1 MSFTDKF
8 IDSLKIGICRTT
20 VGLKAEFVSVNIT
33 LVDLLQYRRAE
44 LIGMPMADIFADPKK
59 FRDIVKRLKESS
71 SLDSTEV
78 VLKRKKDG
86 NLWAAISVTVANDPQ
101 GRPQY
106 LDIVIEDI
114 TRQKEVENDL
124 VRSKELFKV
133 VFDHTAA
140 AITVTDHQERIVA
153 WNPFA
158 EQMLEMGKEDFFN
171 QPVQSLYPEREWR
184 KFRKLKIRQKGAV
197 SGIMTQVYKKD
208 RALLD
213 VDASISILKDAEGK
227 VIGSIGILRDISKQ
241 IKIQEMLVQ
250 AKLAAEEAN
259 SSKSVFL
266 AKMSH
271 ELRTPMNAVLGML
284 DLTLDTPLTDEQK
297 DNLKVAQEAAGNLLG
312 LLNDILDL
320 SKAEVGK
327 ISIEAVEISPREIIR
342 SVWKGLM
349 ILTSNKGIEL
359 RYSVADDV
367 PDLVIGDP
375 VRIRQII
382 INLINNAIKF
392 THKGYVEVGLK
403 VLTRKEQA
411 CELIFSVKDTGI
423 GIPKD
428 KIGSLFEMFS
438 QVDEKTARR
447 YGGTGLGLAIC
458 KKLVEMMGGRI
469 WIESELGKGSAFN
482 FILPLSVSQSTA
494 ALGSSLKG
502 AAASLDASLAD
513 DGLGKIRILLAEDNV
528 VNQKVASRM
537 LEKRGWEV
545 VIANNGQE
553 ALDRLAKSH
562 FDVVLMDDHMPE
574 MTGIEATAVIRNEE
588 KQTGLHMPI
597 IAMTANAMSGD
608 RERYLS
614 LGMDEYVSKPID
626 RGVLFQ
632 TIINL
637 VKQRKAA

>member
-20 VGLKAEFVSVNIT
+20 FGKRVEFVSVNTT

-44 LIGMPMADIFADPKK
+44 LIGMKIADVFADPKK
-59 FRDIVKRLKESS
+59 FREIWTRLQDSP
-71 SLDSTEV
+71 SLEGVEV

-86 NLWAAISVTVANDPQ
+86 DLWTAMSITVENDPQ

-133 VFDHTAA
+133 IFDNTAA
-140 AITVTDHQERIVA
+140 AITVTDHSEKIVA

-158 EQMLEMGKEDFFN
+158 EQMLEMRREDLFN
-171 QPVQSLYPEREWR
+171 KPIESLYPDEEWR
-184 KFRKLKIRQKGAV
+184 KFRKLKIRQKGIV
-197 SGIMTQVYKKD
+197 SGIVTQVYKKD
-208 RALLD
+208 RSLLD
-213 VDASISILKDAEGK
+213 VDAAISVLKDAEGK

-241 IKIQEMLVQ
+241 KQIQEMLLQ

-259 SSKSVFL
+259 SSKSIFL

-284 DLTLDTPLTDEQK
+284 DLTLDTQMTDEQR
-297 DNLKVAQEAAGNLLG
+297 DNLKVAKEAASNLLG

-320 SKAEVGK
+320 SKAEAGK
-327 ISIEAVEISPREIIR
+327 ISIESIEISPREIIR

-349 ILTSNKGIEL
+349 VLTSHKGIEL
-359 RYSVADDV
+359 RYTVSDDV
-367 PDLVIGDP
+367 PNLMMGDP
-375 VRIRQII
+375 VRLRQVV

-392 THKGYVEVGLK
+392 THKGYVEMGLK
-403 VLTRKEQA
+403 VLSKKEDE
-411 CELIFSVKDTGI
+411 CELLFFVKDTGI

-428 KIGSLFEMFS
+428 KIGFLFELFT
-438 QVDEKTARR
+438 QVDAGTARR
-447 YGGTGLGLAIC
+447 YGGTGLGLAIS

-469 WIESELGKGSAFN
+469 WVESDEGKGSTFN
-482 FILPLSVSQSTA
+482 FVLTLPISKRVPG
-494 ALGSSLKG
+494 GSSGEG
-502 AAASLDASLAD
+502 AVGLGDVLATG
-513 DGLGKIRILLAEDNV
+513 DGLGRIRILLAEDNV
-528 VNQKVASRM
+528 VNQKVASRT

-545 VIANNGQE
+545 VIANNGHE
-553 ALDRLAKSH
+553 AIDLLGKSH

-574 MTGIEATAVIRNEE
+574 MTGIEATAMIRNEE
-588 KQTGLHMPI
+588 KQTGLHVPI

-608 RERYLS
+608 REKYLS
-614 LGMDEYVSKPID
+614 LGMDEYISKPFD
-626 RGVLFQ
+626 RAVLFQ

-637 VKQRKAA
+637 VQQRKSS